1 MIRCARIPRI
11 IIICG
16 FVSMFASFILLFI
29 LPCLGITIR
38 YITNVTDPGK
48 PLPLQTYY
56 PYDTDTSPYFELT
69 FLAQGVTLMVS
80 AMGYTAIDSLFGLLV
95 FHVCGQLMNLKDRLT
110 DKKDPN
116 FDRVLAD
123 VVKDHVRLIR
133 FRTQCLFPAS
143 MNVVLSSMTKIGLKS
158 SDRIYIYISDRKIA

>member
-1 MIRCARIPRI
+1 MIAEDWLRPKSDEERKVMIRCARIPRI

-133 FRTQCLFPAS
+133 FRTQCLFPA
-143 MNVVLSSMTKIGLKS
+143 
-158 SDRIYIYISDRKIA
+158 